1 MTVFLYLFAILALVG
16 AIGTVTSRHPISA
29 AMSLVASFLSV
40 ASLYALLD
48 AHLIA
53 AVQVIVYVG
62 AIMVLIIYTIL
73 LMDLRDEDV
82 RERLGWLGAAGVVT
96 GALWLGVVWLRLGA
110 APILEPV
117 TTLPEGFGTVR
128 GVAMELFT
136 KHAYTFEVVSLLLLA
151 AIVGALTLAMR
162 QGNEEG
168 DRA

>member
-82 RERLGWLGAAGVVT
+82 RERLGWLGAHSGAGDH
-96 GALWLGVVWLRLGA
+96 AARRLRDRARCGHGIVHQARLH
-110 APILEPV
+110 
-117 TTLPEGFGTVR
+117 VR
-128 GVAMELFT
+128 GRQPAAACRHRRGADAG
-136 KHAYTFEVVSLLLLA
+136 HAS
-151 AIVGALTLAMR
+151 G
-162 QGNEEG
+162 
-168 DRA
+168 